1 MCYYNGQRVS
11 RAEFIRLMDLE
22 KAVVNYDFLNQEL
35 HEGFNYGKI
44 AVLRPSEDKCNFE
57 IVQMEW
63 GFIPS
68 YIKNRDAVQ
77 KMRFGYKDSLGKW
90 HQPYT
95 TLNAKG
101 EELLFVDENSGKE
114 KMFRKAALERRCLIL
129 SSEFYEWRHLYRL
142 NKRTNQPLKT
152 ADKYP
157 YHIGIKD
164 KEYFFIAAIWQNWVD
179 KETGETIDCVALVTT
194 EANSLMRQIHN
205 SKNRMP
211 TMLPDDLAWE
221 WLMEDLDE
229 KRISELA
236 TYQINSSEMEA
247 YTVEK
252 DFKTTGTPSKAFVY
266 EEVPELVYEAG

>member
-11 RAEFIRLMDLE
+11 REEFIRLIDLE
-22 KAVVNYDFLNQEL
+22 KAVMNYDFLDQEI
-35 HEGFNYGKI
+35 HEGFNYRNI
-44 AVLRPSEDKCNFE
+44 AILRPTEDRCNFD

-68 YIKNRDAVQ
+68 SIKNREDVK
-77 KMRFGYKDSLGKW
+77 KMRFGYKDSTGKW
-90 HQPYT
+90 RQPYT

-101 EELLFVDENSGKE
+101 EELLLIDENTGRE

-129 SSEFYEWRHLYRL
+129 SSKFYEWRHIHRI
-142 NKRTNQPLKT
+142 NKKTNQRLKT

-157 YHIGIKD
+157 YHIGLKD
-164 KEYFFIAAIWQNWVD
+164 KAYFFIAAIWQPWID
-179 KETGETIDCVALVTT
+179 KDTGETVETVALVTT

-211 TMLPDDLAWE
+211 TMLPDELAWE
-221 WLMEDLDE
+221 WMMEDLTE
-229 KRISELA
+229 QRITEIA
-236 TYQINSSEMEA
+236 TYQIKASDMDA

-252 DFKTTGTPSKAFVY
+252 EFRTTLNPSKAFVY
-266 EEVPELVYEAG
+266 SAVPELSYEV

>member
-11 RAEFIRLMDLE
+11 REEFIRLMDLE
-22 KAVVNYDFLNQEL
+22 KAVMNYDFLDQEI
-35 HEGFNYGKI
+35 HEGFNYGNI
-44 AVLRPSEDKCNFE
+44 AVLRPTEDRCNFD

-68 YIKNRDAVQ
+68 YIKNREDVK
-77 KMRFGYKDSLGKW
+77 KMRFGYKDSTGKW
-90 HQPYT
+90 RQPYT

-101 EELLFVDENSGKE
+101 EELILIDENTGRE

-129 SSEFYEWRHLYRL
+129 SSEFYEWRHIHRL
-142 NKRTNQPLKT
+142 NKKTNLPLKT

-157 YHIGIKD
+157 YHIGLKD
-164 KEYFFIAAIWQNWVD
+164 KAYFFIAAIWQNWTD
-179 KETGETIDCVALVTT
+179 KDTGETVDTVALVTT

-211 TMLPDDLAWE
+211 TMLPDELAWE
-221 WLMEDLDE
+221 WMMEDLTE
-229 KRISELA
+229 QRITEIA
-236 TYQINSSEMEA
+236 TYQIKASDMDA

-252 DFKTTGTPSKAFVY
+252 DFRTTGSPSKVFVY
-266 EEVPELVYEAG
+266 SEVPELSYEV

>member
-11 RAEFIRLMDLE
+11 REEFIRLMDLE
-22 KAVVNYDFLNQEL
+22 KAVMNYDFLDQEI
-35 HEGFNYGKI
+35 HEGFNYGNI
-44 AVLRPSEDKCNFE
+44 AVLRPTEDRCNFD

-68 YIKNRDAVQ
+68 YVKNRDDVK
-77 KMRFGYKDSLGKW
+77 KMRFGYKDGAGKW

-101 EELLFVDENSGKE
+101 EELLLIDEKTGRE

-157 YHIGIKD
+157 YHIGLKG
-164 KEYFFIAAIWQNWVD
+164 KEYFFIAAIWQNWTD
-179 KETGETIDCVALVTT
+179 KDTGETVDTVALVTT
-194 EANSLMRQIHN
+194 EANALMRQIHN

-211 TMLPDDLAWE
+211 TMLPDELAWQ
-221 WLMEDLDE
+221 WMMTDLDE
-229 KRISELA
+229 DQITKLA
-236 TYQINSSEMEA
+236 TYQINAADMEA
-247 YTVEK
+247 YTIEK
-252 DFKTTGTPSKAFVY
+252 DFKTTGTPTKAFVY
-266 EEVPELVYEAG
+266 ADVPELTYEV

>member
-11 RAEFIRLMDLE
+11 REEFIRLMDLE
-22 KAVVNYDFLNQEL
+22 KAVMNYDFLDQEI
-35 HEGFNYGKI
+35 HEGFNYGNI
-44 AVLRPSEDKCNFE
+44 AVLRPTEDKCNFD

-68 YIKNRDAVQ
+68 YVKNREDVK
-77 KMRFGYKDSLGKW
+77 KMRFGYKDGTGKW
-90 HQPYT
+90 RQPYT

-101 EELLFVDENSGKE
+101 EELLLIDENTGRE

-129 SSEFYEWRHLYRL
+129 SSEFYEWRHIYRL
-142 NKRTNQPLKT
+142 NKKTNQPLKT

-157 YHIGIKD
+157 YHIGLKD
-164 KEYFFIAAIWQNWVD
+164 KAYFFIAAIWQPWVD
-179 KETGETIDCVALVTT
+179 KDTGETVDTVALVTT

-211 TMLPDDLAWE
+211 TMLPDELAWQ
-221 WLMEDLDE
+221 WMMEDLTE
-229 KRISELA
+229 QRITDIA
-236 TYQINSSEMEA
+236 TYQIKASDMQA

-252 DFKTTGTPSKAFVY
+252 DFRTTGSPSKAFVY
-266 EEVPELVYEAG
+266 SEVPELSYEV

>member
-11 RAEFIRLMDLE
+11 REEFIRLMDLE
-22 KAVVNYDFLNQEL
+22 KAVMNYDFLDQEI
-35 HEGFNYGKI
+35 HEGFNYGNI
-44 AVLRPSEDKCNFE
+44 AVLRPTEDRCNFD

-68 YIKNRDAVQ
+68 YIKNREDVK
-77 KMRFGYKDSLGKW
+77 KMRFGYKDSTGKW
-90 HQPYT
+90 RQPYT

-101 EELLFVDENSGKE
+101 EELILIDENTGRE

-129 SSEFYEWRHLYRL
+129 SSEFYEWRHIHRL
-142 NKRTNQPLKT
+142 NKKTNLPLKT

-157 YHIGIKD
+157 YHIGLKD
-164 KEYFFIAAIWQNWVD
+164 KAYFFIAAIWQNWTD
-179 KETGETIDCVALVTT
+179 KDTGETVDTVALVTT

-211 TMLPDDLAWE
+211 TMLPDELAWE
-221 WLMEDLDE
+221 WMMEDLTE
-229 KRISELA
+229 QRITEIA
-236 TYQINSSEMEA
+236 TYQIKASDMDA

-252 DFKTTGTPSKAFVY
+252 DFRTTGSPSKAFVY
-266 EEVPELVYEAG
+266 SEVPELSYEV